1 MTLLD
6 RTEELPSTGV
16 FRRQASGVVRAMS
29 PVDGA
34 FYGYL
39 SATGIY
45 GLVFF
50 FFLGPALFPKANVLV
65 ANLGTFV
72 FWLFVYGV
80 YAILASS
87 MPRSGGDYVFQSR
100 ILRPGIGFTVAFVG
114 FIVWQFYF
122 AYFTASALINIAL
135 APMFSMIGVS
145 SGAHGWISV
154 ANFITKPE
162 VRAPL
167 VVLVIV
173 LAGWAMVSGMS
184 LFVKLQRYFMMPG
197 AILGLLLIAVSLI
210 FTSRSGFIHHFDTFQ
225 KSVGGLSSTQM
236 TAKAHALGYHTSH
249 GYTFGQTFGY
259 AALLSYQYYS
269 IIAIAE
275 LFGEVKSAQRVKKV
289 FSMFAGAA
297 ALLCVTFTVGTA
309 WAYEHFGREFIN
321 TFSWMATNQPDAL
334 GGDWGFRG
342 APTVFY
348 LPFLS
353 AGFGIVLFLCF
364 IGPLSQSCF
373 NCILG
378 VSRFSLAMSIDR
390 ILPEKLGRVNSKGV
404 PHIAIWG
411 STALAVV
418 IAGFAEWRP
427 NVAQFVFWAS
437 VCSLGAVFSS
447 VVAGLILPFRRPRIY
462 EVAPG
467 RASVWG
473 IPLVSLLGTVAA
485 LFLLA
490 TVGYILA
497 DNSAFGLWNAGGART
512 GLISVA
518 CVIALAIA
526 WFVGINVYQ
535 RGRGIDVAAA
545 FTELPPD

>member
-1 MTLLD
+1 MTSLD
-6 RTEELPSTGV
+6 NTTSTPSTGV

-50 FFLGPALFPKANVLV
+50 FFLGPALFPKANVWL
-65 ANLGTFV
+65 ANIGTFV
-72 FWLFVYGV
+72 LWLFVYGV

-87 MPRSGGDYVFQSR
+87 MPRSGGDYVFLSR
-100 ILRPGIGFTVAFVG
+100 ILRPGIGFVVVFVG

-145 SGAHGWISV
+145 SGSHGWISV

-167 VVLVIV
+167 VVLVII
-173 LAGWAMVSGMS
+173 LAGWAMVSGMAF
-184 LFVKLQRYFMMPG
+184 FVKLQRYFMMPG
-197 AILGLLLIAVSLI
+197 AIIGLLMIIVALL
-210 FTSRSGFIHHFDTFQ
+210 FTSRSGFIGHFDAFQ
-225 KSVGGLSSTQM
+225 RSVGGLSATQM
-236 TAKAHALGYHTSH
+236 VAKARALGYHASH

-259 AALLSYQYYS
+259 SCLLSYQYFS
-269 IIAIAE
+269 IIWIAE
-275 LFGEVKSAQRVKKV
+275 LFGEVKSAQRVRKV
-289 FSMFAGAA
+289 FGMFAGAA

-309 WAYEHFGREFIN
+309 WAYAHFGRQFIN
-321 TFSWMATNQPDAL
+321 AFAWMATNQSSVL

-390 ILPEKLGRVNSKGV
+390 VLPESLGRVNSKGV

-411 STALAVV
+411 STAIAVA
-418 IAGFAEWRP
+418 IAGFTEWRP

-437 VCSLGAVFSS
+437 VCSLGAVLCA
-447 VVAGLILPFRRPRIY
+447 VIAGLVLPFRRPRIY

-467 RASVWG
+467 RASVLG
-473 IPLVSLLGTVAA
+473 LPLVTLLGIAGG

-490 TVGYILA
+490 TVVYILT
-497 DNSAFGLWNAGGART
+497 DNGAFGLWEAGGART
-512 GLISVA
+512 GLISVGCA
-518 CVIALAIA
+518 IALAIA
-526 WFVGINVYQ
+526 WFVGINSYQ
-535 RGRGIDVAAA
+535 RRRGVDVAAA